1 MSVIRY
7 DRAEVKARR
16 NEDGFIHDTP
26 VLTRTG
32 VFVYRNPDGSE
43 RREYR
48 PPDEVFA
55 DGSLKA
61 YKGIPITNGHP
72 GKVTSSNAQNH
83 TIGAVLGEARQDGDN
98 LVAEIVI
105 HNPAAIN
112 AGNKE
117 LSVGYELDLEETA
130 GITPNGER
138 YDAIQRN
145 IRPNHL
151 AIVSKGRAGNARLN
165 MDGNEAVINDKDET
179 MSKIRLDN
187 GIEYD
192 AAPEVIQAFNQLKQ
206 DEAAAKTKQAQAE
219 ARADGAEADLKALQD
234 KQPQIQQDAM
244 QAARERVELKAVAKT
259 HGVAF
264 NADTAARE
272 IKVAV
277 IKAIRGDALVLDG
290 KTDDYVAAAFDMA
303 LATHDERAKNKALA
317 GQRQDMADKGAG
329 STSAAQAREQYKANL
344 KGKKDV

>member
-1 MSVIRY
+1 MSVTRY

-16 NEDGFIHDTP
+16 NEDGFIYDTP

-55 DGSLKA
+55 EDSLNA

-72 GKVTSSNAQNH
+72 GKVTSRNAKNH
-83 TIGAVLGEARQDGDN
+83 TIGTVLGEARQNGNN
-98 LVAEIVI
+98 LLADIVI
-105 HNPAAIN
+105 HDPAAIN

-130 GITPNGER
+130 GITPEGER

-165 MDGNEAVINDKDET
+165 MDGNEAVNDKDET

-192 AAPEVIQAFNQLKQ
+192 AAPEVIQAFNQLKR
-206 DEAAAKTKQAQAE
+206 DEATAKTKQAQAE

-234 KQPQIQQDAM
+234 KQPQIKQDAL
-244 QAARERVELKAVAKT
+244 QEARERLQLEAVAKT
-259 HGVAF
+259 HGVDF
-264 NADTAARE
+264 KEDTAARE
-272 IKVAV
+272 IKVEV
-277 IKAIRGDALVLDG
+277 IKAIRGDALALDG

-303 LATHDERAKNKALA
+303 LATHDEQAKNKALA
-317 GQRQDMADKGAG
+317 GQRQDMADKDGAG
-329 STSAAQAREQYKANL
+329 NASAAQAREQYKASL
-344 KGKKDV
+344 KGAE

>member
-32 VFVYRNPDGSE
+32 VFIYHNPDGSE

-55 DGSLKA
+55 EDSLKA

-130 GITPNGER
+130 GITPEGER

-165 MDGNEAVINDKDET
+165 MDGNEAVNDKDET

-206 DEAAAKTKQAQAE
+206 DEAACKTKLAQAE

-234 KQPQIQQDAM
+234 KQPQIKQDAL
-244 QAARERVELKAVAKT
+244 QEARERLELEAVAKT
-259 HGVAF
+259 HGVDF
-264 NADTAARE
+264 KEDTTARE

-277 IKAIRGDALVLDG
+277 IKAIRGDALNLDG

-303 LATHDERAKNKALA
+303 LATHDEQAKNKALA
-317 GQRQDMADKGAG
+317 GQRQDMADKDAG
-329 STSAAQAREQYKANL
+329 STSAAQAREQYKASL
-344 KGKKDV
+344 KGAE

>member
-1 MSVIRY
+1 MSVTRY
-7 DRAEVKARR
+7 DHAEVKARR

-32 VFVYRNPDGSE
+32 VFIYHNPDGSE

-55 DGSLKA
+55 QDSLNA

-72 GKVTSSNAQNH
+72 GKVTSRNAKNH
-83 TIGAVLGEARQDGDN
+83 TIGTVLGQARQDGNN
-98 LVAEIVI
+98 LLADIVI
-105 HNPAAIN
+105 HDPAAIN

-117 LSVGYELDLEETA
+117 LSVGYELDLDETA
-130 GITPNGER
+130 GITPEGER

-165 MDGNEAVINDKDET
+165 MDGNEAVDDKDET
-179 MSKIRLDN
+179 MTKIRLDN

-206 DEAAAKTKQAQAE
+206 DAAEAKTKLAQTE
-219 ARADGAEADLKALQD
+219 ARADSAEADLKALQD
-234 KQPQIQQDAM
+234 KQPQIKQDALKE
-244 QAARERVELKAVAKT
+244 ARERLQLEAVAKT
-259 HGVAF
+259 HGVDF
-264 NADTAARE
+264 KEDTAVRE

-277 IKAIRGDALVLDG
+277 IKAIRGDALALDG

-303 LATHDERAKNKALA
+303 LATHDEQAKNKALA
-317 GQRQDMADKGAG
+317 GQRQDMADKDGVG
-329 STSAAQAREQYKANL
+329 GVSAAQAREQYKSNL
-344 KGKKDV
+344 KGAE

>member
-1 MSVIRY
+1 MSVTRY

-16 NEDGFIHDTP
+16 NQDGFIHDTP

-32 VFVYRNPDGSE
+32 VFIYHNPDGSE

-55 DGSLKA
+55 QDSLNA
-61 YKGIPITNGHP
+61 YKGIPITRGHP
-72 GKVTSSNAQNH
+72 GKVTSSNAKNH
-83 TIGAVLGEARQDGDN
+83 TIGTVLSAARQDGNN
-98 LVAEIVI
+98 LLADIVI
-105 HNPAAIN
+105 HDPAAIN

-130 GITPNGER
+130 GITPEGER

-165 MDGNEAVINDKDET
+165 MDGNEAVDDKDET
-179 MSKIRLDN
+179 MTKIRLDN

-192 AAPEVIQAFNQLKQ
+192 AAPEVIQAHNQLKQ
-206 DEAAAKTKQAQAE
+206 DAAEAKSKQAQAE
-219 ARADGAEADLKALQD
+219 ARADSAEADLKALQD
-234 KQPQIQQDAM
+234 KQPQIKQDALKE
-244 QAARERVELKAVAKT
+244 ARERLQLEAVAKT
-259 HGVAF
+259 HGVDF
-264 NADTAARE
+264 KEDTAARE

-303 LATHDERAKNKALA
+303 LAAHDEQAKNKALA
-317 GQRQDMADKGAG
+317 GQRQDMANKEGAG
-329 STSAAQAREQYKANL
+329 GVSAAQAREQYKASL
-344 KGKKDV
+344 KGAE